1 MLFLLFFY
9 KAYGLWRPERQLGR
23 HFFELFL
30 SEAGFEK
37 AFRTQ
42 RVRRMILF
50 LVGAS
55 GVHIHCCLNR
65 VEVRFLLFGVG
76 GLIVLLPKTRPISLL
91 QR

>member
-23 HFFELFL
+23 PFFELFL
-30 SEAGFEK
+30 SEAGSEK

-65 VEVRFLLFGVG
+65 VEVRFLLFGFG
-76 GLIVLLPKTRPISLL
+76 ALIVLLPK
-91 QR
+91 